1 MKNWNKTL
9 QGDLFNVL
17 EILSGGFGG
26 GGLVNVTMTLIFQ
39 RKCLKVPHP
48 LAKFM

>member
-17 EILSGGFGG
+17 VILSGGFGGG

-39 RKCLKVPHP
+39 RNV
-48 LAKFM
+48 